1 MVALAAVHAGVLG
14 APQKASPTSLAEIG
28 TPVCT
33 YYFPLGQDVWHIL
46 FFVFL
51 GVVHIEVFLL

>member
-33 YYFPLGQDVWHIL
+33 YHFPLGQDV
-46 FFVFL
+46 
-51 GVVHIEVFLL
+51 